1 MAEIPQPPSVGKA
14 LFETDQPVEA
24 LKAYHALLAPHLDQ
38 IRDAL
43 GTLTLKENL
52 GALVPE
58 ASTVTA
64 GTDGDLPNAFV
75 ACSFTPLLVFFRAE
89 ELDAAKRPTGLFVGG
104 SAMWNSSP
112 RTREQ
117 GFQVTRAPGL
127 TSGTSYTITF
137 VALPG

>member
-1 MAEIPQPPSVGKA
+1 MADIPQPPSVSKA
-14 LFETDQPVEA
+14 LFESEDA
-24 LKAYHALLAPHLDQ
+24 LKAYHALLGPHLEQ
-38 IRDAL
+38 LRDAL

-64 GTDGDLPNAFV
+64 GTDGALPNAFV
-75 ACSFTPLLVFFRAE
+75 ACSFTPLLVLFRAE
-89 ELDAAKRPTGLFVGG
+89 ELDTAKRPTGLFIGG

-112 RTREQ
+112 RTRQQ

-127 TSGTSYTITF
+127 TSGKSYAVTF
-137 VALPG
+137 VAIPG